1 MSTNQ
6 IGKAIDPIIFSQHHR
21 KSPMRCRTKGTVKIS
36 SEAKRMTLP
45 PPTLRDEHQ
54 SALGLSSAA
63 RRKLAACAQ
72 RIVVRE
78 IRAIGVGAAHEALEL
93 GGRNRRTELIPLIL
107 VTTQCLEQVELR
119 HGLHALGDDLEAQIV
134 RE

>member
-1 MSTNQ
+1 M
-6 IGKAIDPIIFSQHHR
+6 
-21 KSPMRCRTKGTVKIS
+21 S
-36 SEAKRMTLP
+36 SEAKKMTMP

-54 SALGLSSAA
+54 SALDLSSAA

-78 IRAIGVGAAHEALEL
+78 IRAIGVDAAHEALEL

-107 VTTQCLEQVELR
+107 VT
-119 HGLHALGDDLEAQIV
+119 A
-134 RE
+134 